1 MNINDV
7 KIVGNLVKEPE
18 VRYTPKGTPV
28 ANISLG
34 VNETYTI
41 DDEKRKTTT
50 FVDVQVWGS
59 SAENLAKLVRKGQ
72 EIFVEGALRQEVW
85 DDKETG
91 KNRSKLFLKADSW
104 QFTQYKAIEE
114 RREAAKARAQG
125 MERGSPFQLSSPV

>member
-18 VRYTPKGTPV
+18 VRYTPKGTAV

-34 VNETYTI
+34 VNETYTV

-50 FVDVQVWGS
+50 FVDVQVWGP

-91 KNRSKLFLKADSW
+91 KNRSKLFLKADGW

-114 RREAAKARAQG
+114 RREAAKAQAQG
-125 MERGSPFQLSSPV
+125 MER